1 MGNDLRYHKM
11 HMYLNVKVIRALMT
25 DSVEYALH
33 TTFTFK
39 TPEEKDKT

>member
-1 MGNDLRYHKM
+1 
-11 HMYLNVKVIRALMT
+11 MYLNVKVIRALMT